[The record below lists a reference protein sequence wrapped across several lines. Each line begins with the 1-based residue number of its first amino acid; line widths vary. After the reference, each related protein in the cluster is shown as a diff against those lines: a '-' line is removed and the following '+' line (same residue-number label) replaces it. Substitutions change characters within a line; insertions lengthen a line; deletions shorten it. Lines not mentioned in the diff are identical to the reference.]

1 MKIFWTLLVY
11 FSILSCS
18 DQSNLK
24 NRLIQLEETRID
36 NIQYLMNKHRVD
48 SVKAIFVKG
57 SLDYL
62 MENQVA
68 EFYYSQGDSVWM
80 IENMSFGG
88 NNTINVYEDNLVKKE
103 GIRRGVECNFKY
115 IQNVN
120 FLSREEKV
128 YFGKSKTNTDTSY
141 FYFENDFLIKSK
153 LRNEII
159 STYSYYKFGKLDMR
173 RDSII
178 SEKLLLNFSD
188 TIISTRFRYNSNNK
202 LISSVKSHGDNQTIV
217 TYDSLGFPIEKYYFS
232 DLDTIYCLK
241 YKIY

>member
-11 FSILSCS
+11 ISILSCS
-18 DQSNLK
+18 NQSNLE

-36 NIQYLMNKHRVD
+36 NIQYLMNKHQVD

-103 GIRRGVECNFKY
+103 GILRGVDRNYKY

-120 FLSREEKV
+120 LLSREEKV

-141 FYFENDFLIKSK
+141 FYFENDRLIKSE
-153 LRNEII
+153 LRKDII
-159 STYSYYKFGKLDMR
+159 STYFYHKNGLLEFRK
-173 RDSII
+173 DSLIFNALQENII
-178 SEKLLLNFSD
+178 TQLQ
-188 TIISTRFRYNSNNK
+188 YNSNNK
-202 LISSVKSHGDNQTIV
+202 LISSVKSHGDYQTHI
-217 TYDSLGFPIEKYYFS
+217 TYDSLGFPVEKYSFS
-232 DLDTIYCLK
+232 DLDTLFSLK
-241 YKIY
+241 YSIYK